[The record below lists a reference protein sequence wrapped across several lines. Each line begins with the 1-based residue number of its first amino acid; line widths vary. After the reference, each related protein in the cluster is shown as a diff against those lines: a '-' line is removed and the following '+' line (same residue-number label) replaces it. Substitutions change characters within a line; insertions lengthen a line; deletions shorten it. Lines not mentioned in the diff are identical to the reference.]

1 MPVGLIVMKWD
12 DRVGTELIA
21 KYPEEINVADKTL
34 MQIYSSHEYSGE
46 PGMIS
51 LLVGSLNIA
60 SYYAGPE
67 TRYYI
72 ILLLNLDDDADAYEG
87 GLSDISRII
96 LENLEDNAF
105 VPLISS
111 LFQRISVYPSLNQEQ
126 MLAITYQDHIKRM
139 IIERLRD
146 EGVVSKSELVIWLRD
161 HHKSG
166 FVDIESLI
174 VELIKIDI
182 IKESSVKGM
191 PSELLFLI
199 NDILLLRR
207 PPIELLKDPADKG
220 LPTNL
225 VDDYRKAV
233 RSFFRTYEISD
244 EDNLKLIE
252 LLIDPQIYETLR
264 LLRTTIVTKNILQ
277 KLKKKGVEDIDA
289 VLKTLWESQLI
300 QVFQGPKGIE
310 YYGLLSDFYVNT
322 FFPKY
327 IMDIIIKEYEVK
339 SKADKVLVEY
349 LNVLEDAYFS
359 YKESKKAHKKEA
371 AEERSLAI

>member
-12 DRVGTELIA
+12 DRIGTELIA
-21 KYPEEINVADKTL
+21 KYPEEINVSDQTL

-60 SYYAGPE
+60 SYFAGPE
-67 TRYYI
+67 NRYYI
-72 ILLLNLDDDADAYEG
+72 VLLLNLDDDADAYEG

-105 VPLISS
+105 IPLVSS

-126 MLAITYQDHIKRM
+126 MLAITYEDHIKRM

-161 HHKSG
+161 HYKSG
-166 FVDIESLI
+166 FVDVEAII
-174 VELIKIDI
+174 IELIKIDI
-182 IKESSVKGM
+182 IKGSSVKGM

-207 PPIELLKDPADKG
+207 PPIELLKNPADKG

-225 VDDYRKAV
+225 VDDYKKAV
-233 RSFFRTYEISD
+233 RNFFRTYEISE
-244 EDNLKLIE
+244 EDNLKLIRI
-252 LLIDPQIYETLR
+252 LIDPQVYETIR

-277 KLKKKGVEDIDA
+277 M
-289 VLKTLWESQLI
+289 I

-310 YYGLLSDFYVNT
+310 YYGLLSDFYVNKI
-322 FFPKY
+322 FPKY
-327 IMDIIIKEYEVK
+327 IMDTIIKEYEVK

-349 LNVLEDAYFS
+349 LNVLEDAYYS
-359 YKESKKAHKKEA
+359 YKETKKMQKKEA
-371 AEERSLAI
+371 AE